1 MNFSTLEAGTA
12 TERRLLVDQPRTI
25 SFLGEDLRIYATP
38 RLVDD
43 IEQTCL
49 DFLLT
54 FLDESENTV
63 GAAVDIR
70 HVGAT
75 LLGMSVSIVATVTRI
90 EGRSVTFN
98 VEVRDDVELVAT
110 AAHTRVV
117 VNVAKLRSRV
127 QAKAEAAAAGEVEDS
142 VLSPSQFAAS
152 PEQGLPS

>member
-12 TERRLLVDQPRTI
+12 TERRLVVDKERTI

-49 DFLLT
+49 DYLLT
-54 FLDESENTV
+54 FLDEGENTV

-142 VLSPSQFAAS
+142 VLSPSQFAS
-152 PEQGLPS
+152 SR

>member
-1 MNFSTLEAGTA
+1 MNFSTMHAGSA
-12 TERRLLVDQPRTI
+12 TERRLTVDKERTI

-49 DFLLT
+49 DYLLT
-54 FLDESENTV
+54 FLDEGENTV

-127 QAKAEAAAAGEVEDS
+127 QAKAEAEAAGDVEDG
-142 VLSPSQFAAS
+142 VLNPSRLTAAR
-152 PEQGLPS
+152 

>member
-1 MNFSTLEAGTA
+1 MNFSTLQAGIA
-12 TERRLLVDQPRTI
+12 TERRLIVDRERTI

-49 DFLLT
+49 DYLLT
-54 FLDESENTV
+54 FLDEGENTV

-90 EGRSVTFN
+90 EGRSITFN

-127 QAKAEAAAAGEVEDS
+127 QAKAEAAAAGDIEDG

-152 PEQGLPS
+152 R

>member
-12 TERRLLVDQPRTI
+12 TERKLIVDKPRTI

-49 DFLLT
+49 DYLLT
-54 FLDESENTV
+54 FLDEGENTV

-127 QAKAEAAAAGEVEDS
+127 QAKAEAAAAGEVEDG
-142 VLSPSQFAAS
+142 VLSPSQFSAS
-152 PEQGLPS
+152 R

>member
-12 TERRLLVDQPRTI
+12 TERRLVIDTQRTI

-49 DFLLT
+49 DYLLT
-54 FLDESENTV
+54 FLDEGENTV

-90 EGRSVTFN
+90 DGRSVTFN

-152 PEQGLPS
+152 R

>member
-12 TERRLLVDQPRTI
+12 TERKLLVDKQRTI

-49 DFLLT
+49 DYLLT
-54 FLDESENTV
+54 FLDEGENTV

-127 QAKAEAAAAGEVEDS
+127 QAKAEAAAAGEVEDG
-142 VLSPSQFAAS
+142 VLSPSQFSAS
-152 PEQGLPS
+152 R

>member
-12 TERRLLVDQPRTI
+12 TERQLIVDKERTI

-49 DFLLT
+49 DYLLT
-54 FLDESENTV
+54 FLDEGENTV

-142 VLSPSQFAAS
+142 VLNPSQFAAS
-152 PEQGLPS
+152 R

>member
-1 MNFSTLEAGTA
+1 MNFSTLQTGTA
-12 TERRLLVDQPRTI
+12 TERRLTVDTPRTI

-49 DFLLT
+49 DYLLT
-54 FLDESENTV
+54 FLDEGENTV

-75 LLGMSVSIVATVTRI
+75 LLGMSVSITATVTRI

-127 QAKAEAAAAGEVEDS
+127 QAKADAAAAGEVEDG

-152 PEQGLPS
+152 R

>member
-1 MNFSTLEAGTA
+1 MNFSTLEAGIAA
-12 TERRLLVDQPRTI
+12 TERHLIVDQERTI

-38 RLVDD
+38 RLVND

-49 DFLLT
+49 DYLLT
-54 FLDESENTV
+54 FLDEGENTV

-75 LLGMSVSIVATVTRI
+75 LLGMSVSIVATVTRV

-127 QAKAEAAAAGEVEDS
+127 QAKAEAVAAGEVEDG

-152 PEQGLPS
+152 R

>member
-1 MNFSTLEAGTA
+1 MNFSTLQAGTA
-12 TERRLLVDQPRTI
+12 TERKLIVDRERTI

-49 DFLLT
+49 DYLLT
-54 FLDESENTV
+54 FLDEGENTV

-127 QAKAEAAAAGEVEDS
+127 LAKAEAAAAGEVEDG

-152 PEQGLPS
+152 R

>member
-1 MNFSTLEAGTA
+1 MNFSTLETGST
-12 TERRLLVDQPRTI
+12 TERRLIVDPPRTI

-43 IEQTCL
+43 IEQACL
-49 DFLLT
+49 DYLLT
-54 FLDESENTV
+54 FLDDGENTV

-127 QAKAEAAAAGEVEDS
+127 QAKAAAAEAGEVDDGA
-142 VLSPSQFAAS
+142 LNPARLTAS
-152 PEQGLPS
+152 R

>member
-1 MNFSTLEAGTA
+1 MNFSTLKAGTA
-12 TERRLLVDQPRTI
+12 TERKLIVDRERTI

-38 RLVDD
+38 RLLDD

-49 DFLLT
+49 DYLLT
-54 FLDESENTV
+54 FLDEGENTV

-127 QAKAEAAAAGEVEDS
+127 QVKAEAAAAGEVEDG

-152 PEQGLPS
+152 R

>member
-1 MNFSTLEAGTA
+1 MNFSTLQTGTA
-12 TERRLLVDQPRTI
+12 TERRLTVDSPRTI

-49 DFLLT
+49 DYLLT
-54 FLDESENTV
+54 FLDEGENTV

-75 LLGMSVSIVATVTRI
+75 LLGMSVSIIATVTRI

-98 VEVRDDVELVAT
+98 VEVRDEVELVAT
-110 AAHTRVV
+110 ASHTRVV
-117 VNVAKLRSRV
+117 VNVAKLRGRV
-127 QAKAEAAAAGEVEDS
+127 QAKADAAAAGEVEDG

-152 PEQGLPS
+152 R

>member
-1 MNFSTLEAGTA
+1 MNFSTLEAGTT
-12 TERRLLVDQPRTI
+12 TERRLTVDQQRTI

-49 DFLLT
+49 DYLLT
-54 FLDESENTV
+54 FLNEGENTV

-75 LLGMSVSIVATVTRI
+75 LQGMSVSIVATVTRI

-98 VEVRDDVELVAT
+98 VEVRDEVELVAT

-127 QAKAEAAAAGEVEDS
+127 QSKAEAAAAGEVEDGM
-142 VLSPSQFAAS
+142 LNRSQFAAS
-152 PEQGLPS
+152 R

>member
-1 MNFSTLEAGTA
+1 MNFSTLQAGIA
-12 TERRLLVDQPRTI
+12 TERRLIVDRERTI

-49 DFLLT
+49 DYLLT
-54 FLDESENTV
+54 FLDEGENTV

-127 QAKAEAAAAGEVEDS
+127 QAKAEAAAAGEIEDS

-152 PEQGLPS
+152 R

>member
-12 TERRLLVDQPRTI
+12 TEHKLIVDKERTI

-38 RLVDD
+38 RLVND

-49 DFLLT
+49 DYLLT
-54 FLDESENTV
+54 FLDEGENTV

-127 QAKAEAAAAGEVEDS
+127 QAKADAAAAGEVEDG

-152 PEQGLPS
+152 R

>member
-12 TERRLLVDQPRTI
+12 TERKLVVDKERTI

-49 DFLLT
+49 DYLLT
-54 FLDESENTV
+54 FLDEGENTV

-98 VEVRDDVELVAT
+98 IEVRDDVELVAT

-127 QAKAEAAAAGEVEDS
+127 QAKADAAAAGEIEDG

-152 PEQGLPS
+152 R

>member
-12 TERRLLVDQPRTI
+12 TERRLVIDKQRTI

-49 DFLLT
+49 DYLLT
-54 FLDESENTV
+54 FLDEGENTV

-90 EGRSVTFN
+90 EGRSITFN

-127 QAKAEAAAAGEVEDS
+127 QAKAEAVAAGDVEDG

-152 PEQGLPS
+152 R

>member
-1 MNFSTLEAGTA
+1 MKISTLETGTS
-12 TERRLLVDQPRTI
+12 TEHRLTVDQERTI

-43 IEQTCL
+43 IERVCL
-49 DFLLT
+49 DFLLDY
-54 FLDESENTV
+54 LDEGENTV

-75 LLGMSVSIVATVTRI
+75 LLGMSVNIVATVMRI
-90 EGRSVTFN
+90 EGRSITFN
-98 VEVRDDVELVAT
+98 VEVRDDMELVAT

-127 QAKAEAAAAGEVEDS
+127 QAKAAAAVAGDVEDEVPGIS
-142 VLSPSQFAAS
+142 RYDAA
-152 PEQGLPS
+152 L

>member
-1 MNFSTLEAGTA
+1 MNFSTLNTGDY
-12 TERRLLVDQPRTI
+12 TERQLTVDHERTI

-49 DFLLT
+49 DYLLT
-54 FLDESENTV
+54 FLDDGENTV

-75 LLGMSVSIVATVTRI
+75 LLGMSVSIVASVTRI

-98 VEVRDDVELVAT
+98 IEVRDDVELVAT

-117 VNVAKLRSRV
+117 INVAKLRSKV
-127 QAKAEAAAAGEVEDS
+127 QAKAASALAGDSED
-142 VLSPSQFAAS
+142 VALSTARLAAS
-152 PEQGLPS
+152 R

>member
-12 TERRLLVDQPRTI
+12 TERQLIVDKERTI

-43 IEQTCL
+43 IERTCL
-49 DFLLT
+49 DYLLT
-54 FLDESENTV
+54 FLDEGENTV

-152 PEQGLPS
+152 R

>member
-1 MNFSTLEAGTA
+1 MNFSTLQAGTA
-12 TERRLLVDQPRTI
+12 TERRLIVDRERTI

-49 DFLLT
+49 DYLLT
-54 FLDESENTV
+54 FLDEGENTV

-127 QAKAEAAAAGEVEDS
+127 QAKAEAAAAGDVEDGM
-142 VLSPSQFAAS
+142 LSPSQFAAS
-152 PEQGLPS
+152 R

>member
-12 TERRLLVDQPRTI
+12 TERRLVIDKQRTI

-49 DFLLT
+49 DYLLT
-54 FLDESENTV
+54 FLDEGENTV

-90 EGRSVTFN
+90 EGRSITFN

-127 QAKAEAAAAGEVEDS
+127 QAKAEAAAAGDVEDG

-152 PEQGLPS
+152 R

>member
-1 MNFSTLEAGTA
+1 MNFSTLEAGIAA
-12 TERRLLVDQPRTI
+12 TERHLIVDQERTI

-38 RLVDD
+38 RLVND

-49 DFLLT
+49 DYLLT
-54 FLDESENTV
+54 FLDEGENTV

-75 LLGMSVSIVATVTRI
+75 LLGMSVSIVATVTRV

-127 QAKAEAAAAGEVEDS
+127 QAKAEAAAAGEVEDG
-142 VLSPSQFAAS
+142 VLNPSRFAAS
-152 PEQGLPS
+152 R

>member
-12 TERRLLVDQPRTI
+12 TERRLVIDKQRTI

-49 DFLLT
+49 DYLLT
-54 FLDESENTV
+54 FLDEGENTV

-90 EGRSVTFN
+90 EGRSITFN

-127 QAKAEAAAAGEVEDS
+127 QAKAEAAAAGDVEDS

-152 PEQGLPS
+152 R

>member
-12 TERRLLVDQPRTI
+12 TERKLIVDTPRTI

-49 DFLLT
+49 DYLLT
-54 FLDESENTV
+54 FLDDGENTV

-127 QAKAEAAAAGEVEDS
+127 QAKAEAAAAGEVEDGM
-142 VLSPSQFAAS
+142 LSPSQFSAS
-152 PEQGLPS
+152 R

>member
-1 MNFSTLEAGTA
+1 MNFSTLQAGIA
-12 TERRLLVDQPRTI
+12 TERRLIVDRERTI

-49 DFLLT
+49 DYLLT
-54 FLDESENTV
+54 FLDEGENTV

-127 QAKAEAAAAGEVEDS
+127 QAKAEAAAAGDVEDG

-152 PEQGLPS
+152 R

>member
-1 MNFSTLEAGTA
+1 MNFSTLEAGIAA
-12 TERRLLVDQPRTI
+12 TERHLIVDQERTI

-38 RLVDD
+38 RLVND

-49 DFLLT
+49 DYLLT
-54 FLDESENTV
+54 FLDEGENTV

-75 LLGMSVSIVATVTRI
+75 LLGMSVSIVATVTRV

-127 QAKAEAAAAGEVEDS
+127 QAKAEAAAAGDVEDS

-152 PEQGLPS
+152 R

>member
-12 TERRLLVDQPRTI
+12 TERRLIVDKQRTI

-49 DFLLT
+49 DYLLT
-54 FLDESENTV
+54 FLDEGENTV

-75 LLGMSVSIVATVTRI
+75 LSGMSVSIVATVTRI

-127 QAKAEAAAAGEVEDS
+127 QAKAEAAAAGEVEDG
-142 VLSPSQFAAS
+142 VLSPSQFTAS
-152 PEQGLPS
+152 R

>member
-12 TERRLLVDQPRTI
+12 TERRLVVDQQRTI

-49 DFLLT
+49 DYLLT
-54 FLDESENTV
+54 FLDEGENTV

-127 QAKAEAAAAGEVEDS
+127 QAKAEAAAAGEVEDG

-152 PEQGLPS
+152 R

>member
-1 MNFSTLEAGTA
+1 MNFSTLETGTA
-12 TERRLLVDQPRTI
+12 TERKLIVDQERTI

-49 DFLLT
+49 DYLLT
-54 FLDESENTV
+54 FLDEGENTV

-127 QAKAEAAAAGEVEDS
+127 QAKAEAAAAGEVEDG

-152 PEQGLPS
+152 R

>member
-12 TERRLLVDQPRTI
+12 TERRLIVDQPRTI

-49 DFLLT
+49 DYLLT
-54 FLDESENTV
+54 FLDDGENTV

-127 QAKAEAAAAGEVEDS
+127 QAKAEAAAAGEVEDG
-142 VLSPSQFAAS
+142 VLSPSQFS
-152 PEQGLPS
+152 SSR

>member
-1 MNFSTLEAGTA
+1 MNFSTLQTGAS
-12 TERRLLVDQPRTI
+12 TEQRLTVDLARTI

-43 IEQTCL
+43 IEQVCL
-49 DFLLT
+49 NYALAYLG
-54 FLDESENTV
+54 EGENTV
-63 GAAVDIR
+63 GTAVDIR

-110 AAHTRVV
+110 AAHTRTV
-117 VNVAKLRSRV
+117 VNVARLRSRV
-127 QAKAEAAAAGEVEDS
+127 QAKAAAVAGEVEDDS
-142 VLSPSQFAAS
+142 LISQYDVAR
-152 PEQGLPS
+152 

>member
-1 MNFSTLEAGTA
+1 MNFSTLQAGIA
-12 TERRLLVDQPRTI
+12 TERRLIVDRERTI

-49 DFLLT
+49 DYLLT
-54 FLDESENTV
+54 FLDEGENTV

-90 EGRSVTFN
+90 EGRSITFN

-152 PEQGLPS
+152 R

>member
-1 MNFSTLEAGTA
+1 MNFSTLESGAT
-12 TERRLLVDQPRTI
+12 TERRLIVDSPRTI

-49 DFLLT
+49 DYLLT
-54 FLDESENTV
+54 FLDDGENTV

-127 QAKAEAAAAGEVEDS
+127 QAKALAVEAGDVDDDA
-142 VLSPSQFAAS
+142 LSPARLTAS
-152 PEQGLPS
+152 R

>member
-12 TERRLLVDQPRTI
+12 TERQLIVDKQRTI

-49 DFLLT
+49 DYLLT
-54 FLDESENTV
+54 FLDEGENTV

-127 QAKAEAAAAGEVEDS
+127 QAKAEAAAAGDVEDG

-152 PEQGLPS
+152 R